1 MQSINIIKKIAFTTN
16 GGLCCNKVMPFGV
29 KNAAATYQHL
39 VNKIFRDQI
48 GQTIEVYINDM
59 INKSVHTMMMEDTV
73 SLKGYT

>member
-1 MQSINIIKKIAFTTN
+1 
-16 GGLCCNKVMPFGV
+16 MPFGV